1 MVKAIIIIKC
11 WQCGKEE
18 TITEIVN
25 DQVIDINLDKLCSN
39 CNGGWMTKKE
49 LTLKK
54 LLLLLLP
61 AKLQLKCFRK

>member
-1 MVKAIIIIKC
+1 MVKANIIIKC

-49 LTLKK
+49 LTLIKIT
-54 LLLLLLP
+54 
-61 AKLQLKCFRK
+61 